1 MVSKPYKILLYNNGK
16 RVKVIDQIATYNESV
31 KVYNQIFEANVC
43 FFPKEYDWLGKET
56 DYELVLIGP
65 KTGTSI
71 NHFRNEMGALVK
83 VKPKGDFVIKK
94 IKPYPIEEVFKHKNT
109 DEKHTFRSF
118 VKKFLVNN
126 DNTRVIL
133 SMSNKLIIEYFE
145 NEQLDVFVLK
155 NQSDSV
161 RLNETIKV
169 FTQTNGLTNFIFF
182 DDPTLDTIKRVYD
195 ALEANYGI
203 SREWMARTST
213 R

>member
-16 RVKVIDQIATYNESV
+16 RVKVIDRIATYNESV

-133 SMSNKLIIEYFE
+133 SMSNKLIIASLINIRLFSNSSHYCNLLTLF
-145 NEQLDVFVLK
+145 K
-155 NQSDSV
+155 NMLCLLCYS
-161 RLNETIKV
+161 
-169 FTQTNGLTNFIFF
+169 
-182 DDPTLDTIKRVYD
+182 
-195 ALEANYGI
+195 
-203 SREWMARTST
+203 
-213 R
+213 

>member
-1 MVSKPYKILLYNNGK
+1 MD
-16 RVKVIDQIATYNESV
+16 RIATYSESV
-31 KVYNQIFEANVC
+31 KVFNQILEANVC
-43 FFPKEYDWLGKET
+43 FFPKEYNWLGNET

-109 DEKHTFRSF
+109 DEKHTFKSL

-126 DNTRVIL
+126 DNTRIIL
-133 SMSNKLIIEYFE
+133 SMSNKLVIEYFE
-145 NEQLDVFVLK
+145 NERIDVFVLK
-155 NQSDSV
+155 NQNDSV

-182 DDPTLDTIKRVYD
+182 DDPTLDTVKRVYD
-195 ALEANYGI
+195 ALELNYGI

>member
-1 MVSKPYKILLYNNGK
+1 MD
-16 RVKVIDQIATYNESV
+16 RVATYNESV
-31 KVYNQIFEANVC
+31 KVFNQILEANVC
-43 FFPKEYDWLGKET
+43 FFPKEYNWLGKET

-94 IKPYPIEEVFKHKNT
+94 IKPYPIEEVFKHKNS
-109 DEKHTFRSF
+109 DEKHTFKSL

-126 DNTRVIL
+126 DNTRVIF

-155 NQSDSV
+155 NQSDSI
-161 RLNETIKV
+161 RLDETI
-169 FTQTNGLTNFIFF
+169 TQTNGLTNFIFF
-182 DDPTLDTIKRVYD
+182 DDPTMDTIKRVYD
-195 ALEANYGI
+195 TLEANYGI